1 MFHLSHR
8 MFVKLKTHNK
18 WRQIYKIEIISFPL
32 MSDLSRK
39 KNMVRN
45 ILIAFC
51 VILLASCSKDT
62 GSKLFGKWQLQKV
75 ETSGDVQNVD
85 TVYFNFEHSL
95 FMYQVYVTEIDS
107 FRHQYGYNT
116 LEGEKTLLLEL
127 ENDPTPISKFL
138 PYTDWDSAKQTYTIE
153 KLESKQL
160 ILSREGKTYTFRKF

>member
-1 MFHLSHR
+1 
-8 MFVKLKTHNK
+8 
-18 WRQIYKIEIISFPL
+18 
-32 MSDLSRK
+32 
-39 KNMVRN
+39 MVRN

-51 VILLASCSKDT
+51 VILFVSCSKDT
-62 GSKLFGKWQLQKV
+62 ESKLFGKWQLQKV
-75 ETSGDVQNVD
+75 EASGDVQNVD

-127 ENDPTPISKFL
+127 ENNPGPISKFL
-138 PYTDWDSAKQTYTIE
+138 PYTDWNSSKQTYTID

-160 ILSREGKTYTFRKF
+160 ILSREGKTYTFRNF

>member
-1 MFHLSHR
+1 
-8 MFVKLKTHNK
+8 
-18 WRQIYKIEIISFPL
+18 
-32 MSDLSRK
+32 
-39 KNMVRN
+39 MVRN

-51 VILLASCSKDT
+51 VILFVSCSKDT
-62 GSKLFGKWQLQKV
+62 ESKLFGKWQLQKV
-75 ETSGDVQNVD
+75 EASGDVQNVD

-127 ENDPTPISKFL
+127 ENNPGQFL
-138 PYTDWDSAKQTYTIE
+138 PYTDWNSSKQTYTID

>member
-1 MFHLSHR
+1 
-8 MFVKLKTHNK
+8 
-18 WRQIYKIEIISFPL
+18 
-32 MSDLSRK
+32 
-39 KNMVRN
+39 MVRN

-51 VILLASCSKDT
+51 VILFVSCSKDT
-62 GSKLFGKWQLQKV
+62 ESKLFGKWQLQKV
-75 ETSGDVQNVD
+75 EASGNVQNVD

-127 ENDPTPISKFL
+127 ENDPRPISKFL
-138 PYTDWDSAKQTYTIE
+138 PYTDWNSSKQTYTID

-160 ILSREGKTYTFRKF
+160 ILSREGKTYTFRQFYRLNQKCEPTVKVAREISRQLNIAAEAA

>member
-1 MFHLSHR
+1 
-8 MFVKLKTHNK
+8 
-18 WRQIYKIEIISFPL
+18 
-32 MSDLSRK
+32 
-39 KNMVRN
+39 MVRN

-51 VILLASCSKDT
+51 VILFVSCSKDT
-62 GSKLFGKWQLQKV
+62 ESKLFGKWQLQKV
-75 ETSGDVQNVD
+75 EASGNVQNVD

-107 FRHQYGYNT
+107 FRQFFFHQYGYNT

-127 ENDPTPISKFL
+127 ENNPGPISKFL
-138 PYTDWDSAKQTYTIE
+138 PYTDWDSSKQTYTID

>member
-1 MFHLSHR
+1 
-8 MFVKLKTHNK
+8 
-18 WRQIYKIEIISFPL
+18 
-32 MSDLSRK
+32 
-39 KNMVRN
+39 MVRN

-51 VILLASCSKDT
+51 VILFVSCSKDT
-62 GSKLFGKWQLQKV
+62 ESKLFGKWQLQKV
-75 ETSGDVQNVD
+75 EASGNVQNVD

-127 ENDPTPISKFL
+127 ENDPRPISKFQ
-138 PYTDWDSAKQTYTIE
+138 PYTDWDSSKQTYTID

>member
-1 MFHLSHR
+1 M
-8 MFVKLKTHNK
+8 
-18 WRQIYKIEIISFPL
+18 
-32 MSDLSRK
+32 
-39 KNMVRN
+39 
-45 ILIAFC
+45 
-51 VILLASCSKDT
+51 
-62 GSKLFGKWQLQKV
+62 
-75 ETSGDVQNVD
+75 QNVD

-160 ILSREGKTYTFRKF
+160 ILSREGKTYTSGSSKDKRQGNISVTVIPPLGSGNHPFLKHI

>member
-1 MFHLSHR
+1 
-8 MFVKLKTHNK
+8 
-18 WRQIYKIEIISFPL
+18 
-32 MSDLSRK
+32 
-39 KNMVRN
+39 MVRN

-51 VILLASCSKDT
+51 VILFVSCSKDT
-62 GSKLFGKWQLQKV
+62 ESKLFGKWQLQKV
-75 ETSGDVQNVD
+75 EASGD

-127 ENDPTPISKFL
+127 ENNPGPISKFL
-138 PYTDWDSAKQTYTIE
+138 PYTDWNSSKQTYTID

>member
-1 MFHLSHR
+1 
-8 MFVKLKTHNK
+8 
-18 WRQIYKIEIISFPL
+18 
-32 MSDLSRK
+32 
-39 KNMVRN
+39 MVRN

-51 VILLASCSKDT
+51 VILFVSCSKDT
-62 GSKLFGKWQLQKV
+62 ESKLFGKWQLQKV
-75 ETSGDVQNVD
+75 EASGNVQNVD

-127 ENDPTPISKFL
+127 ENDPRPISKFL
-138 PYTDWDSAKQTYTIE
+138 PYTDWNSSKQTYTID

-160 ILSREGKTYTFRKF
+160 ILSREGKTIRSGSSKVNKKCEPTLKLLVSQRKLISMLNRLRCIKLKKEEKSRDR

>member
-1 MFHLSHR
+1 
-8 MFVKLKTHNK
+8 
-18 WRQIYKIEIISFPL
+18 
-32 MSDLSRK
+32 
-39 KNMVRN
+39 MVRN

-51 VILLASCSKDT
+51 VILFVSCSKDT
-62 GSKLFGKWQLQKV
+62 ESKLFGKWQLQKV
-75 ETSGDVQNVD
+75 EASGNVQNVD

-127 ENDPTPISKFL
+127 ENNPGPL
-138 PYTDWDSAKQTYTIE
+138 PYTDWNSSKQTYTID

>member
-1 MFHLSHR
+1 
-8 MFVKLKTHNK
+8 
-18 WRQIYKIEIISFPL
+18 
-32 MSDLSRK
+32 
-39 KNMVRN
+39 MVRN

-51 VILLASCSKDT
+51 VILFVSCSKDT
-62 GSKLFGKWQLQKV
+62 ESKLFGKWQLQKV
-75 ETSGDVQNVD
+75 EASGNVQNVD

-127 ENDPTPISKFL
+127 ENDPR
-138 PYTDWDSAKQTYTIE
+138 PYTDWNSSKQTYTID

>member
-1 MFHLSHR
+1 
-8 MFVKLKTHNK
+8 
-18 WRQIYKIEIISFPL
+18 
-32 MSDLSRK
+32 
-39 KNMVRN
+39 MVRN

-51 VILLASCSKDT
+51 VILFVSCSKDT
-62 GSKLFGKWQLQKV
+62 ESKLFGKWQLQKV
-75 ETSGDVQNVD
+75 EASGNVQNVD
-85 TVYFNFEHSL
+85 TL

-127 ENDPTPISKFL
+127 ENDPRPISKFL
-138 PYTDWDSAKQTYTIE
+138 PYTDWNSSKQTYTID